1 MLVGDR
7 RSGLQL
13 LRDAVADSMLGIEDL
28 AGSAAGRAKL
38 DTLAATV
45 EEWAGE
51 VERRASEAAADRSK
65 GWSSDAAR

>member
-1 MLVGDR
+1 
-7 RSGLQL
+7 
-13 LRDAVADSMLGIEDL
+13 MLGIDDV

-38 DTLAATV
+38 DMLAATV

-65 GWSSDAAR
+65 GWSSNAAR

>member
-1 MLVGDR
+1 
-7 RSGLQL
+7 
-13 LRDAVADSMLGIEDL
+13 MLGIEDL

-65 GWSSDAAR
+65 GWSIDAAR